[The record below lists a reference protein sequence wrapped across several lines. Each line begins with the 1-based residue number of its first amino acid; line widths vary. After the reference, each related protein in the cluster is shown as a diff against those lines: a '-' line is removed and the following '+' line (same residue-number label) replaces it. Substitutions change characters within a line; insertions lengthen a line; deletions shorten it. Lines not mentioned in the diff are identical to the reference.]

1 MENSVGSS
9 AANHTGNLKGH
20 NVLPPTGTEEKP
32 VRRRPPRSLQLNIK
46 RFEEQAVE
54 EKPAVSPRVLTV
66 KSRSSPLIEKLQA
79 NLALT
84 PTALL
89 HSPKSPEVN
98 HPPSPFSPGP
108 AHSPLPPP
116 SPALVSAE
124 QAPIS
129 FEEPPEGAVL
139 PSINKGR
146 ARLSLKRRPP
156 TRQHRK
162 SCGEEEGA
170 AGGADGLPRS
180 EGDQDAGESAGREDE
195 ALGAR
200 KPSGSDAGGERPAGA
215 PGADEDRQE
224 TAPLTQEVRSTGD
237 KAAAEPEGAGL
248 PGEPCAGDRARANQR
263 DGAESQPQEEEE
275 KEGESAIGPDEVTIE
290 FSVK

>member
-1 MENSVGSS
+1 MEKNSVGSS

-89 HSPKSPEVN
+89 HSPKSPE
-98 HPPSPFSPGP
+98 
-108 AHSPLPPP
+108 
-116 SPALVSAE
+116 
-124 QAPIS
+124 APIS

-170 AGGADGLPRS
+170 AGGADGLPRG
-180 EGDQDAGESAGREDE
+180 EGDEDAGESADREDE
-195 ALGAR
+195 AFGAR
-200 KPSGSDAGGERPAGA
+200 KPSGSDAGGERPVGA

-224 TAPLTQEVRSTGD
+224 TTPLTQEVRSTGD